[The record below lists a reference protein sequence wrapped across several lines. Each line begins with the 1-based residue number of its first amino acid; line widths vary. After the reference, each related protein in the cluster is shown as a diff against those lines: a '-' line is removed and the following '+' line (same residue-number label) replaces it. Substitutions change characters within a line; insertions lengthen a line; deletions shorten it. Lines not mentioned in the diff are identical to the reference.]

1 MQTFCVTLRPQTA
14 FGSPLLGETLFG
26 QMCWAIRRLYGEGEL
41 NTLLSGYD
49 EGRPF
54 AVLSDAMPAG
64 YVPLPS
70 MPNYLWQDDDGSNR
84 KYLKKKAWIPFSA
97 LAEDPFNWQ
106 TSAKSD
112 EEVCPEGLRAE
123 QINLHNTINRMTGTT
138 GKGQFAPFM
147 QPQTW
152 LNTQVPLTVVA
163 VIDESRFS
171 VKQLIEVLTYIGI
184 SGFGRDASVGLGKFT
199 LDGEVKELESQPP
212 STTHLTLASCALSG
226 IEDLVPEKTFY
237 RTKTHFGRHGDELA
251 LVGTPFK
258 YPILLAT
265 AGAVITTNASQN
277 QPFVGKGLKHIS
289 YAQPE
294 AVHQGYSPVLPLLK
308 VF

>member
-1 MQTFCVTLRPQTA
+1 MQTFCITLQPQTA

-26 QMCWAIRRLYGEGEL
+26 QMCWAVRRLWGEDQL
-41 NTLLSGYD
+41 ITLLDGYD

-54 AVLSDAMPAG
+54 AVLSDAMPKG
-64 YVPLPS
+64 YAPLPT
-70 MPNYLWQDDDGSNR
+70 MPNFLWQDDDGTNR
-84 KYLKKKAWIPFSA
+84 KYLKKKAWIPMSA
-97 LAEDPFNWQ
+97 LGDDPFSWQ
-106 TSAKSD
+106 MSAKSD
-112 EEVCPEGLRAE
+112 EEVCPTGLRAE
-123 QINLHNTINRMTGTT
+123 QITMHNTINRLTGTT
-138 GKGQFAPFM
+138 GNGQFAPFM

-171 VKQLIEVLTYIGI
+171 AKQLIEALTYIGL

-199 LDGEVKELESQPP
+199 VDGEAKALDCQPP
-212 STTHLTLASCALSG
+212 SNTHLTLASCVLAG
-226 IEDLVPEKTFY
+226 VEGLVPEKTFY
-237 RTKTHFGRHGDELA
+237 RSKTHFGRHGDELA
-251 LVGTPFK
+251 LQGTPFK

-265 AGAVITTNASQN
+265 AGAVVTTATQQN
-277 QPFVGKGLKHIS
+277 HAFVGKGLKHVS

>member
-26 QMCWAIRRLYGEGEL
+26 QMCWTIRRLWGEEAL
-41 NTLLSGYD
+41 RTLLVGYD
-49 EGRPF
+49 DGQPF
-54 AVLSDAMPAG
+54 AVLSDAMPVG
-64 YVPLPS
+64 FVPLPT

-123 QINLHNTINRMTGTT
+123 QITLHNTINRMTGTT

-171 VKQLIEVLTYIGI
+171 VKQLIEALTYIGL

-199 LDGEVKELESQPP
+199 VDDEVTTIGPQVP
-212 STTHLTLASCALSG
+212 STTHLTLASCVLAG
-226 IEDLVPEKTFY
+226 VEDLVAEKTFY

-251 LVGTPFK
+251 LLGHPFK

-265 AGAVITTNASQN
+265 AGAVVTTATPQA
-277 QPFVGKGLKHIS
+277 QAFVGRGLKQVS
-289 YAQPE
+289 YAQSE
-294 AVHQGYSPVLPLLK
+294 AVHQGYSPVLPLTQ